1 MWLRLR
7 EDFKKILQEA
17 TDSEEE
23 GDVKEMQMKWE
34 RTLCMYLLYLVGVML
49 FINKSENYV
58 DVTSLKYIWDLELVS
73 DFAWGAAAFA
83 HLYKEL
89 NNGSHYKTSH

>member
-23 GDVKEMQMKWE
+23 GDVKEMQMK
-34 RTLCMYLLYLVGVML
+34 
-49 FINKSENYV
+49 
-58 DVTSLKYIWDLELVS
+58 
-73 DFAWGAAAFA
+73 
-83 HLYKEL
+83 
-89 NNGSHYKTSH
+89 